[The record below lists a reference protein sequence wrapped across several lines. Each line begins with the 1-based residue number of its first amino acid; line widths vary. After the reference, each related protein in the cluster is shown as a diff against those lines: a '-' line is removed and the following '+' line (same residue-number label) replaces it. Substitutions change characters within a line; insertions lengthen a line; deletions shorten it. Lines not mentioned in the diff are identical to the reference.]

1 MKIWIARLTGVLAT
15 LLLAGTMVDPAQADP
30 LTAADFA
37 APASVISPSLS
48 PSGRYLAWV
57 ARSGENNEIHIQ
69 DLETGEIARRSA
81 GGAREH
87 FGGVF
92 IESISWKGD
101 DRLLISAT
109 QLELRRVG
117 DREDGAVRAFA
128 YRQSVLSVARDGSSA
143 VSLKGPGTEEGRPG
157 ELLDTLPDDAGHVL
171 MSYRGGEGRLHVAR
185 VNIQTGEAVKIV
197 DGTARVLS
205 YLTDRDGAVVGRTTY
220 RGLTGRVL
228 VMEALGADGRWG
240 EVFRMRRD
248 ELRDLPDYR
257 FLGATDQPG
266 QSFVAVR
273 PKTPEEGDTTAVH
286 VFDFAT
292 RQMGPAIWRHETYDV
307 SGIVVG
313 AGDRSLM
320 AGCYWA
326 DIYRCDF
333 SDRQENAV
341 MNGIRAFLG
350 EGWSVSV
357 VSQAEDRSRWVVRAS
372 APNNPGEYY
381 IFDLEERKME
391 LLGQIYPQLPEASL
405 GAMRRVDYAA
415 SDGRAL
421 FGYLTRPPGA
431 AEGGRPPLVVLPH
444 GGPEARDVLSY
455 DRWAQFLATRGYQV
469 FQPNFRG
476 SSGMGR
482 AFVEAGHR
490 QWGLRM
496 QDDVTEGV
504 QSLVAQGLVDA
515 EQVCI
520 VGASYG
526 GYAALQAGASQP
538 DLYQCAISIAGPS
551 DLLTMLRHE
560 RSEGGADSD
569 RYEYWVRSIG
579 DPTADRA
586 AIEAASPLNKAAGWS
601 IPLLLIHGEDDT
613 VVPVAQ
619 SRNMERAL
627 RREGKPVRLV
637 VMDGAGHTGWSRAD
651 EIRVMVE
658 MEAFLREHLPLT
670 GAAPEPAA
678 PAETA
683 AQAEVAPAA

>member
-15 LLLAGTMVDPAQADP
+15 LLLAGTVADSARADP
-30 LTAADFA
+30 LTAEDFA
-37 APASVISPSLS
+37 APASLISPSLS
-48 PSGRYLAWV
+48 PSGRYLVWV
-57 ARSGENNEIHIQ
+57 GRSGDENEIHIQ
-69 DLETGEIARRSA
+69 DLETGQATRRSA

-92 IESISWKGD
+92 INSISWKGD
-101 DRLLISAT
+101 DRLLIAAA
-109 QLELRRVG
+109 QLELRRQDG
-117 DREDGAVRAFA
+117 RADGAVRAFA
-128 YRQSVLSVARDGSSA
+128 YGRTVLSMARDGSSA
-143 VSLKGPGTEEGRPG
+143 VNLKGPRTEEGRPG
-157 ELLDTLPDDAGHVL
+157 ELLDTLPDDPEHIL
-171 MSYRGGEGRLHVAR
+171 MTYRSGGGLHVAR
-185 VNIQTGEAVKIV
+185 VNVLTGEAVKVV
-197 DGTARVLS
+197 DGHTRVLS
-205 YLTDRDGAVVGRTTY
+205 YLTDRNGAVVGRTTY
-220 RGLTGRVL
+220 RGLTGRVML
-228 VMEALGADGRWG
+228 MEALGADGRWA
-240 EVFRMRRD
+240 EVFRLRRD
-248 ELRDLPDYR
+248 ELRDLPDYQ

-273 PKTPEEGDTTAVH
+273 PMTPEEGDTTGVH

-307 SGIVVG
+307 SGIVV
-313 AGDRSLM
+313 ASGDRSLM

-333 SDRQENAV
+333 NDQQENAI
-341 MNGIRAFLG
+341 MNGIRTFLG

-381 IFDLEERKME
+381 LFDLTERKME
-391 LLGQIYPQLPEASL
+391 LLGSIYPQLPEAAL
-405 GAMRRVDYAA
+405 GSMRRVDYTAT
-415 SDGRAL
+415 DGRAL

-431 AEGGRPPLVVLPH
+431 PEGSRPPLVVLPH
-444 GGPEARDVLSY
+444 GGPEARDALSY

-504 QSLVAQGLVDA
+504 QHLVAQGLADA

-520 VGASYG
+520 AGASYG
-526 GYAALQAGASQP
+526 GYAALQAGASRP
-538 DLYQCAISIAGPS
+538 ELYRCAISIAGPS

-560 RSEGGADSD
+560 RSGGGADSD

-579 DPTADRA
+579 DPTTDRA
-586 AIEAASPLNKAAGWS
+586 AIEAASPLNKADTWS
-601 IPLLLIHGEDDT
+601 IPLLLIHGEDDE

-627 RREGKPVRLV
+627 RRAGKPVRLV
-637 VMDGAGHTGWSRAD
+637 VMNDAGHSGWSRSD
-651 EIRVMVE
+651 EVRVMIE
-658 MEAFLREHLPLT
+658 MEAFLREHLPLYGT
-670 GAAPEPAA
+670 APAPASA
-678 PAETA
+678 SAETA
-683 AQAEVAPAA
+683 AQAGVAPDA